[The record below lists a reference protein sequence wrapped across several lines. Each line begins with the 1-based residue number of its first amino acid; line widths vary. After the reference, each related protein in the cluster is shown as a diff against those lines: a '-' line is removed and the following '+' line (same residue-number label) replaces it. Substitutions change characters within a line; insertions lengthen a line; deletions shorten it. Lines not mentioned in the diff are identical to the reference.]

1 MEIFDG
7 FISAVASELKIPF
20 HKGKG
25 GHYTTTLE
33 FDNGRSQDMEISL
46 RNDES
51 GDRVINF
58 HSVVAKL
65 DKDNWELY
73 KNCLR
78 MNMEFDYGS
87 LALRGNELVMY
98 NSILLSGCEPI
109 RFIKSLIYV
118 GAKADELEE
127 MFVKEDLN

>member
-7 FISAVASELKIPF
+7 FISPVASELKIPF

-33 FDNGRSQDMEISL
+33 FDNGTSQDMEISL

-58 HSVVAKL
+58 LSVVVRL
-65 DKDNWELY
+65 DMENMELY
-73 KNCLR
+73 RNCLR

-87 LALRGNELVMY
+87 LALRGNDLVMY
-98 NSILLSGCEPI
+98 NSILLNGCEPM
-109 RFIKSLIYV
+109 RFIKSLIYIA
-118 GAKADELEE
+118 AKADELEE
-127 MFVKEDLN
+127 MFVKEDVN

>member
-7 FISAVASELKIPF
+7 FISAVASEFKIPF

-25 GHYTTTLE
+25 GNYTATLE

-46 RNDES
+46 RSDES

-58 HSVVAKL
+58 HSVVAKV
-65 DKDNWELY
+65 DKDNLELF
-73 KNCLR
+73 KNCLK

-87 LALRGNELVMY
+87 LALRGKDLVMY

-118 GAKADELEE
+118 AAKADELEE
-127 MFVKEDLN
+127 MFIKEDRN

>member
-20 HKGKG
+20 HKSKSGY
-25 GHYTTTLE
+25 YTATIE

-58 HSVVAKL
+58 LSVVVSL
-65 DKDNWELY
+65 ERENMEFY
-73 KNCLR
+73 RNCLR
-78 MNMEFDYGS
+78 MNMEFDYGT

-98 NSILLSGCEPI
+98 NSILLTGCEPR
-109 RFIKSLIYV
+109 RFIKSLVYV
-118 GAKADELEE
+118 AAKADELEE
-127 MFVKEDLN
+127 MFVKEDVN